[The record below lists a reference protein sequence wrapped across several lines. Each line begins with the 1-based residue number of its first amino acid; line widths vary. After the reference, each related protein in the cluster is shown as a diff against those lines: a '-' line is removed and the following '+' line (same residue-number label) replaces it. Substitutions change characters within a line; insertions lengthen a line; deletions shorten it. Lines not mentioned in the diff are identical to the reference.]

1 MWHSYRLHDSSFE
14 TVFMNS
20 SCRDMGDELEL
31 VKGIDR
37 SFFRNRLRQTCV
49 DIESRI
55 ISLDVPLR
63 HVPGLVFEKGVGW
76 I

>member
-1 MWHSYRLHDSSFE
+1 
-14 TVFMNS
+14 
-20 SCRDMGDELEL
+20 MGDELEL

-76 I
+76 V